1 MAIFLRG
8 KIENEIERIQAKLEK
23 DLGIKLTKTNTVR
36 KILDEYRKGE
46 Y

>member
-8 KIENEIERIQAKLEK
+8 KIESEIERIQAKLEK
-23 DLGIKLTKTNTVR
+23 DLGIKLSKTNTVR
-36 KILDEYRKGE
+36 KILDEYKKSG